1 MVRRKY
7 RRNSDRL
14 NKYVVKKDLVLLE
27 EAYNEILLDEK
38 INWKGGLMAAV
49 MATSPI
55 ITSCNRVSDIV
66 DRRNNA
72 ISRALDKVGA
82 CSLVLKDKDS
92 IADTILNKDVIVKI
106 KKSDYLRAIYGEEKS
121 KTFIDALPEKLR
133 DHYVYVFSL
142 KATKKINVDTTRF
155 KAAYFVS
162 TNSIHFNS
170 EEFNEDSLKDPELI
184 NALTHEIQHS
194 TDKHR
199 FGRKFFGQR
208 LLDKNE
214 LKKAQKMSP
223 YKLNYHLQLDEM
235 RARIAGSREYLG
247 VIKNEQEFMQKWDH
261 ALDLLSKQGTK
272 DFFAL
277 NKEIPSQFKQLV
289 AIYYRLTVKNKQDF
303 LKKLIEYAL
312 DNSIAK
318 SGKEDG
324 KAYA

>member
-55 ITSCNRVSDIV
+55 ITSCNRVSDNM
-66 DRRNNA
+66 DR
-72 ISRALDKVGA
+72 IIHTTSQALDKVGS

-92 IADTILNKDVIVKI
+92 IADTILNKDVIIKI
-106 KKSDYLRAIYGEEKS
+106 KKSDYLKAVYGEEKS
-121 KTFIDALPEKLR
+121 KTFIDALPEELR
-133 DHYVYVFSL
+133 NHYVYVFSL
-142 KATKKINVDTTRF
+142 KATKKLNVDTSSF
-155 KAAYFVS
+155 KAAYFPS
-162 TNSIHFNS
+162 TNSIHFDS
-170 EEFNEDSLKDPELI
+170 GTFNKDSLKDPEVI
-184 NALTHEIQHS
+184 NTLTHEIQHA
-194 TDKHR
+194 TDNHR
-199 FGRKFFGQR
+199 FGKKFFKQR
-208 LLDKNE
+208 LLDKQE
-214 LKKAQKMSP
+214 LKKAQKTAP
-223 YKLNYHLQLDEM
+223 FKANYHLQLGEM

-277 NKEIPSQFKQLV
+277 NKEIPTQFKQLV
-289 AIYYRLTVKNKQDF
+289 QIYYLLTGKNKQDF

-312 DNSIAK
+312 DHSIAK